1 MKTNK
6 CHAKPDVGILSPVAG
21 AGKHSRLS
29 QALRPA
35 FTLIELLVVI
45 AIIAI
50 LAAIVLPA
58 FGKARQKAQAGAC
71 LSNLR
76 QIAPLLRLYESEN
89 DGWTVSCRAWPDPSG
104 TNAWCYVLNRLY
116 LKQPL
121 MTTVGKTYNNEGT
134 IFDCPARK
142 NDWATHYAEYCINGR
157 VHPVSTWPQ
166 VRASSMVSPA
176 QTPELWCGQ
185 SAHDRDAYD
194 QQSADQWTEYPHSG
208 GLNVL
213 YMDGHVAFVGSPNRI
228 KYDPSLPGSFTFQP
242 TSTNSP

>member
-6 CHAKPDVGILSPVAG
+6 YHVKPHAGVLSSVAG
-21 AGKHSRLS
+21 AGKHPRLP
-29 QALRPA
+29 QAPRPA

-50 LAAIVLPA
+50 LAAILVPA
-58 FGKARQKAQAGAC
+58 FSNARQKAQAVEC
-71 LSNLR
+71 LNNLR
-76 QIAPLLRLYESEN
+76 QIGPLLRLYESEN
-89 DGWTVSCRAWPDPSG
+89 NGWTLPSRSWPDPTG

-116 LKQPL
+116 LKQP
-121 MTTVGKTYNNEGT
+121 MQTTVGKTYNNEGT

-157 VHPVSTWPQ
+157 VHPVSQWPR
-166 VRASSMVSPA
+166 VRVGSMVRPA
-176 QTPELWCGQ
+176 QVPELWCGQ
-185 SAHDRDAYD
+185 SASDREAYD

-213 YMDGHVAFVGSPNRI
+213 YMDGRVAFVGSPNRI

-242 TSTNSP
+242 ASTNSP